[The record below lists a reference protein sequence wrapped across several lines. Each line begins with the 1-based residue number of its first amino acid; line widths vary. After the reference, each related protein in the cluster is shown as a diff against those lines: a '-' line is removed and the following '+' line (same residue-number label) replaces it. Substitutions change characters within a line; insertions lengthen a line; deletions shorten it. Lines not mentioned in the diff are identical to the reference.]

1 MPVIRL
7 TRAAVALSALLLAL
21 PGSAWAQAAPAPA
34 PAAPPKAAEPPIPM
48 AAPEPEAPPF
58 VDIEGRQSTHQDGMV
73 KMTIFLDFF
82 CSHCHHFDTVI
93 VPALKQEYGAKLQIQ
108 YVGFPIVD
116 PKVSHIPVLAYYLA
130 EQQGK
135 GDRMRELL
143 FTAIWDHRLDVT
155 RPDVL
160 LGIASQAGL
169 DLEAFKRGFNENAM
183 GGRLTDGI
191 ADARAIGARG
201 TPTVLIDNHIRLN
214 DNSMRNVEAVVAQV
228 LGKAATGA
236 AGAAGGGKGG

>member
-1 MPVIRL
+1 MTVPSL
-7 TRAAVALSALLLAL
+7 TRAALALGVLLLAAPAAL
-21 PGSAWAQAAPAPA
+21 WAQAAPAPPA
-34 PAAPPKAAEPPIPM
+34 PAAPATPM
-48 AAPEPEAPPF
+48 AAPEPEAPPYT
-58 VDIEGRQSTHQDGMV
+58 DIEGRQSTHQDGMV
-73 KMTIFLDFF
+73 KMTVFLDFF

-93 VPALKQEYGAKLQIQ
+93 VPVLKKEYGDQLQIQ

-116 PKVSHIPVLAYYLA
+116 PKASHIPVLAYYLA

-135 GDRMRELL
+135 GEAMKELL

-169 DLEAFKRGFNENAM
+169 DLDAFKRGFNENAM
-183 GGRLTDGI
+183 GGRLSDGA

-201 TPTVLIDNHIRLN
+201 TPTVLIDNHLRLN
-214 DNSMRNVEAVVAQV
+214 DNSLRNVEAVLAQV
-228 LGKAATGA
+228 LGKTA
-236 AGAAGGGKGG
+236 AGTGGG

>member
-1 MPVIRL
+1 MKTPTM
-7 TRAAVALSALLLAL
+7 TRAGMTRTALALGALLLATPASL
-21 PGSAWAQAAPAPA
+21 WAQAAPAPA
-34 PAAPPKAAEPPIPM
+34 SPDAPPAPAA
-48 AAPEPEAPPF
+48 APVPEAPPF
-58 VDIEGRQSTHQDGMV
+58 VDIEGRESTHEDGKV
-73 KMTIFLDFF
+73 KMTVFLDFF

-93 VPALKQEYGAKLQIQ
+93 VPVLKKEYGDKLQIQ

-116 PKVSHIPVLAYYLA
+116 PKASHIPVLAYYLA

-135 GDRMRELL
+135 GDAMRELL

-160 LGIASQAGL
+160 LAIANQAGL
-169 DLEAFKRGFNENAM
+169 DLEEFKRGFNENAM
-183 GGRLTDGI
+183 GQRLTDGT

-214 DNSMRNVEAVVAQV
+214 DNSLRNVEAVLAQV
-228 LGKAATGA
+228 FDKGTVAAA
-236 AGAAGGGKGG
+236 DGGQGG

>member
-1 MPVIRL
+1 MTFLRL

-34 PAAPPKAAEPPIPM
+34 PPQPAEPPIPM

-58 VDIEGRQSTHQDGMV
+58 VDIDGRESTHQDGVV
-73 KMTIFLDFF
+73 KMTIFIDFF

-93 VPALKQEYGAKLQIQ
+93 VPALKKEYGDKLQIQ
-108 YVGFPIVD
+108 FVGYPIVD
-116 PKVSHIPVLAYYLA
+116 PKASHIPILAFYLA

-135 GDRMRELL
+135 GDQMRELM
-143 FTAIWDHRLDVT
+143 FSAIWDHRLDVT

-169 DLEAFKRGFNENAM
+169 DLEAFKRGFNENTM
-183 GGRLTDGI
+183 GGRLTDGLE
-191 ADARAIGARG
+191 DARAIGARG

-214 DNSMRNVEAVVAQV
+214 DNSLRNVEAVVAQV
-228 LGKAATGA
+228 LDKGNAGT